1 MRYLILAVISLFIGI
16 TQMGCSNRNKTVVG
30 GPDAVEAATR
40 MEESQQE
47 YNDCVSVRHPG
58 SANCDSLQRLYE
70 KDKAEYEAQIQ

>member
-1 MRYLILAVISLFIGI
+1 MRHLVLSAIILFVGMTLS
-16 TQMGCSNRNKTVVG
+16 GCSNRNRTVVG

>member
-16 TQMGCSNRNKTVVG
+16 TQMGCSNRNKT
-30 GPDAVEAATR
+30 

-70 KDKAEYEAQIQ
+70 KDKAEYEAQVQ